1 MENKS
6 ALSLTSR
13 IREIGN
19 SFIIRKLK
27 EYGLTNLAPSHGDV
41 LFVLY
46 KQDNSTMKDIADKI
60 HRTKATLT
68 VLIDKLEEN
77 GFVTREKSSQ
87 DNRNTLIALTDKG
100 KKLKP
105 IFEQISKELN
115 DLLYNNFTEEEA
127 YLLDSLLVKMVK
139 NLSIK

>member
-1 MENKS
+1 MKNKT

-27 EYGLTNLAPSHGDV
+27 EYGLTNLAPSHGDI

-46 KQDNSTMKDIADKI
+46 KKDNSTMKDIADKI

-77 GFVTREKSSQ
+77 GFVTREKSSL
-87 DNRNTLIALTDKG
+87 DSRNTLISLTNKG

-127 YLLDSLLVKMVK
+127 QLLDSLLIKMVK

>member
-1 MENKS
+1 MEKKS
-6 ALSLTSR
+6 ALSLMSK

-19 SFIIRKLK
+19 AFIIRKLK
-27 EYGLTNLAPSHGDV
+27 EHGLTSLAPSHGDV

-46 KQDNSTMKDIADKI
+46 KQDNSTMIDIADKI

-105 IFEQISKELN
+105 IFEQILKELN

-127 YLLDSLLVKMVK
+127 QLLDSLLVKMVK

>member
-27 EYGLTNLAPSHGDV
+27 EYGLTNLAPSHGDI

-46 KQDNSTMKDIADKI
+46 KKDNSTMKDIADKI

-77 GFVTREKSSQ
+77 GFVTREKSSL
-87 DNRNTLIALTDKG
+87 DSRNTLISLTNKG

-127 YLLDSLLVKMVK
+127 QLLDSLLIKMVK

>member
-27 EYGLTNLAPSHGDV
+27 EYGLTNLAPSHGDI
-41 LFVLY
+41 LFYLY
-46 KQDNSTMKDIADKI
+46 KKDNSTMKDIADKI

-115 DLLYNNFTEEEA
+115 NLLYNNFTEEEA

>member
-27 EYGLTNLAPSHGDV
+27 EYGLTNLAPSHGDI
-41 LFVLY
+41 LFYLY
-46 KQDNSTMKDIADKI
+46 KKDNSTMKDIADKI

-87 DNRNTLIALTDKG
+87 DNRNTLISLTNKS